1 MKKKILIVDDE
12 PNILRALAGPLT
24 REGYDVETAESYAD
38 AVGINDGDFAVVL
51 LDVCLPDGDG
61 VALLGQFAREFPDQV
76 HVMMSG
82 HSTIGT
88 AVKAVKL
95 GAFDF
100 LEKPLSLEKVLVTLE
115 NALRF
120 GRLREENKRLK
131 RDAGERHVLIGVSEA
146 TQSIREQIKRAAESN
161 ARIFIRGESGTGK
174 EVVARLIHATS
185 ERSAKP
191 FVPVNCAAVPGELIE
206 SELFGH
212 RKGAFTGATSSRT
225 GRFEEA
231 DGGTLFLDEI
241 GDMHL
246 RAQAKLLRAIEEGE
260 IERVGGGRI
269 EVDVRII
276 AATNKNL
283 EKMISDGKFR
293 EDLFFRI
300 NVYPIEIPPLRSR
313 RDDIEPIAKHF
324 IERIC
329 NEYGK
334 KLVKL
339 RKDAARALQKLD
351 FPGNVRELRNLI
363 ERTLINNSFTDID
376 SASFSQ
382 AHDFTIQT
390 GDTTK
395 KLREATDD
403 FERRYVARVIMD
415 ASGNMTEAAARLGLE
430 RSHLYKKIKALG
442 IDKQAG

>member
-1 MKKKILIVDDE
+1 MRDKILIVDDE
-12 PNILRALAGPLT
+12 PNILKSLAGPLT
-24 REGYDVETAESYAD
+24 REGYEIETADSFAE
-38 AVGINDGDFAVVL
+38 AVGLNDGDFAVAL

-61 VALLGQFAREFPDQV
+61 VALLGQFAREFPDQI

-82 HSTIGT
+82 HSTIST

-115 NALRF
+115 NAIRF
-120 GRLREENKRLK
+120 RKLREENKRLRQVAGK
-131 RDAGERHVLIGVSEA
+131 RYLLIGESEA
-146 TQSIREQIKRAAESN
+146 TKSIREQIKKAAESN
-161 ARIFIRGESGTGK
+161 ARVFIKGESGTGK
-174 EVVARLIHATS
+174 EVIARLIHAMS
-185 ERSAKP
+185 NRSTKP
-191 FVPVNCAAVPGELIE
+191 FVPVNCAAVPSELIE

-212 RKGAFTGATSSRT
+212 RKGAFTGATNSRI

-269 EVDVRII
+269 EVDTRII

-283 EKMISDGKFR
+283 EKMIADGEFR
-293 EDLFFRI
+293 EDLYFRI
-300 NVYPIEIPPLRSR
+300 NVYPIEIPPLRNR
-313 RDDIEPIAKHF
+313 KDDIVPIANHF
-324 IERIC
+324 IEKIC
-329 NEYGK
+329 SEYGK

-339 RKDAARALQKLD
+339 KKDAARELRKLD

-363 ERTLINNSFTDID
+363 ERTLINNSFSDID
-376 SASFSQ
+376 AASFSQ
-382 AHDFTIQT
+382 TQNIAFKA
-390 GDTTK
+390 GDTTR

-403 FERRYVARVIMD
+403 FERHYVTRVIRD
-415 ASGNMTEAAARLGLE
+415 AGGNMTEAAARLGIE
-430 RSHLYKKIKALG
+430 RSHLYKKMKALG